1 MGQAADK
8 SCDADTDATAT
19 IYLTSLGGQ
28 KPIALTA
35 ANSPGIA
42 DNGKTALTNSFPKWA
57 PFVQNLD
64 EMNHLIWLT
73 FSSTRM
79 YGLRSPPAPA
89 SHDETDIGTLI
100 WMVGVNP
107 GVGGNDPSYAA
118 FCLPFQDVS
127 TSNHIAQWTKYFIMG
142 PG

>member
-1 MGQAADK
+1 MPTIQMSVPMSVS

-19 IYLTSLGGQ
+19 ITLTSLSGMP
-28 KPIALTA
+28 PIVLTA
-35 ANSPGIA
+35 ANSPGVA

-79 YGLRSPPAPA
+79 YGLRSPT
-89 SHDETDIGTLI
+89 S
-100 WMVGVNP
+100 
-107 GVGGNDPSYAA
+107 
-118 FCLPFQDVS
+118 
-127 TSNHIAQWTKYFIMG
+127 SNHIAQWTKYFIMG